1 MKVVGRLYKH
11 KSSQIFIKRLAPY
24 YSMRWV
30 LDEKTVRSSI
40 KRNRPK
46 VPENIRLR
54 VDRKARDLIES
65 FLKPKYI
72 RPPSKNW
79 HFNYKVDIYTKWY
92 RNYFYF
98 CSKYATSGP
107 NALSPF
113 FETRFARMEYNPNEL
128 FNLSFMR
135 HTGQWIEI
143 YQNFTLDKCL
153 ATIKDD
159 QHFEPWI
166 FD

>member
-1 MKVVGRLYKH
+1 MFL
-11 KSSQIFIKRLAPY
+11 KRLVPY
-24 YSMRWV
+24 YSMTWV
-30 LDEKTVRSSI
+30 LDEKRFPSSI

-46 VPENIRLR
+46 VPENIRLI
-54 VDRKARDLIES
+54 VDRKTRDLIES

-72 RPPSKNW
+72 RAPRKNSP
-79 HFNYKVDIYTKWY
+79 FNYKVDIYTKWY

-113 FETRFARMEYNPNEL
+113 FETRFARLEYNRNEL

-135 HTGQWIEI
+135 HNGQWIEI

-159 QHFEPWI
+159 QHFEP
-166 FD
+166 

>member
-1 MKVVGRLYKH
+1 
-11 KSSQIFIKRLAPY
+11 
-24 YSMRWV
+24 MRWV
-30 LDEKTVRSSI
+30 LDEKSIQSSI

-46 VPENIRLR
+46 VPENIRIR
-54 VDRKARDLIES
+54 VDRKARDLIEL

-72 RPPSKNW
+72 RPPRKNW

-98 CSKYATSGP
+98 CSKYASSGP

-113 FETRFARMEYNPNEL
+113 FETRFARIEYNVYEL

-143 YQNFTLDKCL
+143 YQNLTLDKCL
-153 ATIKDD
+153 AIIKDD
-159 QHFEPWI
+159 ELFEP
-166 FD
+166 